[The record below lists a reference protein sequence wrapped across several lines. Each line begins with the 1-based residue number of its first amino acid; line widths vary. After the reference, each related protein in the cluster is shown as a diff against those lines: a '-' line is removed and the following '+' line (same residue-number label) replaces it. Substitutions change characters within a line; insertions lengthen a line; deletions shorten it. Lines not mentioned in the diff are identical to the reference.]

1 MPVGYNPQA
10 LGRTRAAWYT
20 KDAVGRLI
28 ARSATINFLSVPRDL
43 FGVNAESQHDA
54 RWGAGSFKRFK
65 WQSLDNES
73 RLSVAAALTWAY
85 QAKRSD
91 LLGWPGVTR
100 PFGADGVPS
109 EVEIIDALATGHGAI
124 LGATHQ
130 IATGAP
136 GTTPQLAIATRD
148 AKDDAT
154 GAPRAGGL
162 FSERDKFWPLDRWY
176 MNVVT
181 SPIEPENPPDDPE
194 EPEDPEEPTVTPIDQ
209 RVAELVSL
217 ATEDAQQISGDALRS
232 ATLKLIR
239 GKLAALMLRRAIE
252 IYRRGKT

>member
-54 RWGAGSFKRFK
+54 RWGAGSFRRFK

-73 RLSVAAALTWAY
+73 RLSVAAALTWAC
-85 QAKRSD
+85 QARRGD
-91 LLGWPGVTR
+91 LLGWSVTSVKPIGV
-100 PFGADGVPS
+100 DCSPS

-136 GTTPQLAIATRD
+136 GTTADLAITVRD
-148 AKDDAT
+148 AKDAT
-154 GAPRAGGL
+154 GKPRTAGL
-162 FSERDKFWPLDRWY
+162 FSERDQFWPLDRWY

-181 SPIEPENPPDDPE
+181 VPIEPENPPDDPE